1 MTIEIYDINTNRYY
15 TTYANVQEILFT
27 WNGSFLVMQK
37 ANEKCSEIL
46 QRSMLIHEFDCTKF
60 AFRMVK

>member
-27 WNGSFLVMQK
+27 WNGSFLVIQK
-37 ANEKCSEIL
+37 ANETCSEIL
-46 QRSMLIHEFDCTKF
+46 QRSMLIHEFDCKKF